1 MTPKARAT
9 TGSLSSTMAVASVTA
24 RPIAACRSDT
34 ARRFSPHAHAIASN
48 ATTPSADCNCSMNP
62 PIPITRLCQRRAAA
76 QCRVAVAG
84 VDNRTVVGHASVMSS
99 TETVGARDLLRDAS
113 FLFFLASRSL
123 SRFSS
128 QIAAVVIG
136 WQIYDITGSAFDL
149 GMVGLVQFVPTAL
162 LVFVAGHAADRFERK
177 RVVQLCQLAE
187 TLTALFLAVSTY
199 AGWLDAV
206 QIYIATF
213 IIGIAGA
220 FESPATSAL
229 LPLIAPQGSLQRA
242 TAVSSGAAQVAT
254 ITGPAIGGLAYV
266 FAPSL
271 PYLIIVVFWL
281 AGAILTGFLRPA
293 QQATLKEAKAND
305 DLYAGVRFIR
315 NNAAI
320 LGTISLDLF
329 AVLLGG
335 VTALL
340 PIYARDIL
348 QTGPLGL
355 GILRAAPA
363 VGALFMTIVLAR
375 HTINRHVGL
384 RMFQAVIIFGAAT
397 VIFAL
402 SQWMWLSVASLAILG
417 AADTVSVVIRFSLVQ
432 LSTPDEMRG
441 RVGAVNFLFINAS
454 NQLGQFESGVT
465 AALFGTV
472 PAAVLG
478 GIGTVAIALL
488 WMKLFPS
495 LRKVERLE

>member
-1 MTPKARAT
+1 
-9 TGSLSSTMAVASVTA
+9 
-24 RPIAACRSDT
+24 
-34 ARRFSPHAHAIASN
+34 
-48 ATTPSADCNCSMNP
+48 
-62 PIPITRLCQRRAAA
+62 
-76 QCRVAVAG
+76 
-84 VDNRTVVGHASVMSS
+84 MSS
-99 TETVGARDLLRDAS
+99 VLPLAAIDLLRHRS
-113 FLFFLASRSL
+113 FVLFLLSRSL

-128 QIAAVVIG
+128 QIAAVAIG
-136 WQIYDITGSAFDL
+136 WQIYELTGSAFDL
-149 GMVGLVQFVPTAL
+149 GMVGLVQFLPTAL

-187 TLTALFLAVSTY
+187 ALTALFLAWSTY
-199 AGWLDAV
+199 AGWLNEV
-206 QIYIATF
+206 QIFIATF

-220 FESPATSAL
+220 FESPATAAL
-229 LPLIAPQGSLQRA
+229 LPLITPQGSLQRA
-242 TAVSSGAAQVAT
+242 TAISSGAAQIAT
-254 ITGPAIGGLAYV
+254 ITGPALGGLAFV

-271 PYLIIVVFWL
+271 PYGIIVVFWL
-281 AGAILTGFLRPA
+281 AGAILTDGIIAMSQTAPKQDA
-293 QQATLKEAKAND
+293 SAD
-305 DLYAGVRFIR
+305 DLFAGVKFIR
-315 NNAAI
+315 NNPAI

-363 VGALFMTIVLAR
+363 VGALLTTIVLAR
-375 HTINRHVGL
+375 HSISRRVGM

-397 VIFAL
+397 VAFAL
-402 SQWMWLSVASLAILG
+402 SHWMWLSVLSLAILG

-432 LSTPDEMRG
+432 LATPDDMRG

-454 NQLGQFESGVT
+454 NQLGQFESGIT
-465 AALFGTV
+465 AALFGTI

-478 GIGTVAIALL
+478 GVGTIAIALL
-488 WMKLFPS
+488 WMKLFPT
-495 LRKVERLE
+495 LRDVEKLE